1 MSVNLLFLPIIAA
14 VLGAL
19 LAPLFTSLYL
29 RPSRLRRILSP
40 LLSDPALTR
49 SMLPLAEGHIDD
61 FLRNKLPKAMPV
73 IGMLIGDKTITQFKA
88 VFMEELQALF
98 PVFME
103 GCAARLLTPGGAVKR
118 YTNKLIIRVM
128 WMGLGGGA
136 VLGGLQCLILMAI
149 GPSGLL
155 K

>member
-1 MSVNLLFLPIIAA
+1 MSLNLLFLPVMAA

-19 LAPLFTSLYL
+19 LAPLFTGLYL
-29 RPSRLRRILSP
+29 RPSRLKRILTP
-40 LLSDPALTR
+40 LLSDPALTQ

-73 IGMLIGDKTITQFKA
+73 VGMLIGDKTIAQFKA
-88 VFMEELQALF
+88 IFMEELQALF

-103 GCAARLLTPGGAVKR
+103 GCTAHLLAPGGAVKR
-118 YTNKLIIRVM
+118 CTNKLIIRAM
-128 WMGLGGGA
+128 WMGFGGGA
-136 VLGGLQCLILMAI
+136 VLGGLQYLVLMAI